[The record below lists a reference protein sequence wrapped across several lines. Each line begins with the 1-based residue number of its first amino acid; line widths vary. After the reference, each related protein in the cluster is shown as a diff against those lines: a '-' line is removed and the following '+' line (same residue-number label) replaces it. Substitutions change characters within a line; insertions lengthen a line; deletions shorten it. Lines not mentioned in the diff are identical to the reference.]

1 MATKASTTGKDATKG
16 PAALDRLGGSLD
28 AAGEALKDLR
38 RELSKGGRD
47 ALRDFDTLLKDARK
61 NLRGARRT
69 LVKDLE
75 DMQNAAAGKRGTA
88 PKRTTAPKRATAAK
102 RTTAGGARKSSRPAT
117 RSAPKT

>member
-1 MATKASTTGKDATKG
+1 MATKASTTTGKDATKG

-69 LVKDLE
+69 LL
-75 DMQNAAAGKRGTA
+75 RA
-88 PKRTTAPKRATAAK
+88 PTHPSSGMIRYRIEMVTRARFAL
-102 RTTAGGARKSSRPAT
+102 PT
-117 RSAPKT
+117 RHD